1 MIWDSSEA
9 EKVHEQLLIMQSITV
24 CIFLAWNSFAIGGIA
39 SGKMTNKREIKY
51 VK

>member
-9 EKVHEQLLIMQSITV
+9 EKLQKQLLIMQSITV

-39 SGKMTNKREIKY
+39 SGKII
-51 VK
+51 